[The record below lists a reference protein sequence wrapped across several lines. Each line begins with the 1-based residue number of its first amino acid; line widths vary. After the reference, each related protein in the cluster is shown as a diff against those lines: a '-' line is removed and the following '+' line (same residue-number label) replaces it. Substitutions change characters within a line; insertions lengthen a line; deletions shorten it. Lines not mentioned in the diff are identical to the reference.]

1 MNQTFNRKLYRLI
14 VPLENCD
21 FWQIFTDHHFLASLA
36 SYLPSQ
42 LDFPQPF
49 SLTCPTPPSP
59 PGPKRRILSI
69 SLGLDSWL
77 FVPSYLF
84 VYLLKVF
91 IPVCPLQ
98 TQIHFHFWRKA
109 RGVISAESQ
118 LACTSKHDA
127 GLFRGDKL
135 RIQVCSRNLT
145 LFPEQF
151 LFWKFWIMCLK
162 GLFCLPFIA
171 KRCAGDEVGWKRSGK
186 KRNDFQWYSAI
197 FLVFFFHK
205 VF

>member
-1 MNQTFNRKLYRLI
+1 MFLWTKTCTLYLNIIVNQTFNRKFYWLI

-98 TQIHFHFWRKA
+98 TQFWRNYTF
-109 RGVISAESQ
+109 ISEEKRVVWSQ
-118 LACTSKHDA
+118 LSH
-127 GLFRGDKL
+127 
-135 RIQVCSRNLT
+135 S
-145 LFPEQF
+145 
-151 LFWKFWIMCLK
+151 
-162 GLFCLPFIA
+162 
-171 KRCAGDEVGWKRSGK
+171 
-186 KRNDFQWYSAI
+186 
-197 FLVFFFHK
+197 
-205 VF
+205 